1 MAVEIEA
8 KMKVPDHHALRCK
21 LAELGATPRGRF
33 LEVNTFFDTEDRALL
48 AGDKGLRLRQ
58 NRDIDSQAEQFVI
71 TFKGPRLN
79 GKVKSR
85 EELEVVVGNGDDAVE
100 LLEKLGF
107 HRMLSFQ
114 KRRDS
119 FRLDD
124 CSVELDELP
133 HLGCYVEIEGPDEA
147 AVLRVREKL
156 GLAGV
161 HLVRASYIA
170 LLMAWLQEQGRHG
183 KDIVFETES
192 AAVEQPG

>member
-8 KMKVPDHHALRCK
+8 KMKVSDHDAVRRK
-21 LAELGATPRGRF
+21 LAELGAAPRGRF

-48 AGDKGLRLRQ
+48 AGDKGLRLRH
-58 NRDIDSQAEQFVI
+58 NRDIDTLAEEFVI

-85 EELEVVVGNGDDAVE
+85 EELEVVVGNGPDAVE

-107 HRMLSFQ
+107 RRMLSFQ
-114 KRRDS
+114 KRRDR

-147 AVLRVREKL
+147 AVLRVRELL
-156 GLAGV
+156 GLSAV

-183 KDIVFETES
+183 KDIVFESDTS
-192 AAVEQPG
+192 VEQRG